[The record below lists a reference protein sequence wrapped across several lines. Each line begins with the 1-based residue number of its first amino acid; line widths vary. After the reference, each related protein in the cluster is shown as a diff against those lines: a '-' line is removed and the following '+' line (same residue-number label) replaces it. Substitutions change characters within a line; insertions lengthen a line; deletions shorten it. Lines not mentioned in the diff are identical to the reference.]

1 MTRTLVTQSSEK
13 LTAWVVSSRTSKC
26 TSYLSN
32 MDNTSLDLFEETFWK
47 EVNNY
52 ADELELPV
60 SYIEEEFCIE
70 GELIKVKFQGTL

>member
-1 MTRTLVTQSSEK
+1 
-13 LTAWVVSSRTSKC
+13 
-26 TSYLSN
+26 

-70 GELIKVKFQGTL
+70 GELIKVKFQGTLWQSKKLSHTPLT